1 MDARAWWRALRR
13 VPAPVVDAAL
23 AVAQTVAIAV
33 AISVGP
39 PQGRPPDAA
48 AYALAPAIGA
58 LTLGRR
64 RWPLAVLLASAACL
78 FAYNLSDYP
87 GLFSAVPLSVAL
99 ATAWAAGHRGWAL
112 AVAAWFGGTPLIF
125 LAVSDLPGAVATRLL
140 SSAVSD
146 LALLTAVLLLGE
158 AVRGRRAL
166 DNEHRLLLAEQDRS
180 ERLLLNILPPPIADR
195 LKQGEQVIA
204 DRFPE
209 VTVLFADLV
218 DFTRSSDRSSP
229 ERVVQVLDD
238 LFTAFDRLARRHGLE
253 KIKTVGDAYMVAGG
267 LPTPRPDH
275 AEAVAEMALALRA
288 EVGGHAGPTGQPLA
302 IRIGIDTG
310 PVVAGV
316 LGTTKFSYDLW
327 GDTVNTASRMEATG
341 TPGAIQVTDRTY
353 RRLRERYR
361 FECRG
366 PIQVKGKGELVT
378 WLLLGRNDGSGPT
391 A

>member
-23 AVAQTVAIAV
+23 AVAQTVTIAV

-140 SSAVSD
+140 GSAV
-146 LALLTAVLLLGE
+146 
-158 AVRGRRAL
+158 
-166 DNEHRLLLAEQDRS
+166 
-180 ERLLLNILPPPIADR
+180 
-195 LKQGEQVIA
+195 
-204 DRFPE
+204 
-209 VTVLFADLV
+209 
-218 DFTRSSDRSSP
+218 
-229 ERVVQVLDD
+229 
-238 LFTAFDRLARRHGLE
+238 
-253 KIKTVGDAYMVAGG
+253 
-267 LPTPRPDH
+267 
-275 AEAVAEMALALRA
+275 
-288 EVGGHAGPTGQPLA
+288 
-302 IRIGIDTG
+302 
-310 PVVAGV
+310 
-316 LGTTKFSYDLW
+316 
-327 GDTVNTASRMEATG
+327 
-341 TPGAIQVTDRTY
+341 
-353 RRLRERYR
+353 
-361 FECRG
+361 
-366 PIQVKGKGELVT
+366 
-378 WLLLGRNDGSGPT
+378 
-391 A
+391 